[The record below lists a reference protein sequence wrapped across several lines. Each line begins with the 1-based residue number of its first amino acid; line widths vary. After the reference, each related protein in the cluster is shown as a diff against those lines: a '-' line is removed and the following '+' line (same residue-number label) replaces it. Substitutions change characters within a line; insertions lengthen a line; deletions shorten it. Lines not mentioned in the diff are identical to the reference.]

1 MTFKEMIFNGLCDGT
16 VKIITNPNDGYPAC
30 QIGED
35 WFYFIED
42 EYGESSP
49 AELLTPDEIYKSY
62 TKEELAEMI
71 YFALQCKEKQ
81 AREEDIPELSD
92 EVAYYKAFL
101 EERYTDK
108 EQKSKTHMAE
118 WHYMAKEPPKKT
130 GYYQVAVDPG
140 VILTDRFAS
149 KDGKEHLRKRGNSY
163 PAVCFWDGKAWDNK
177 LSLEIDDAGGA
188 IWENETIYAWTDVFS
203 SDVPNAEY
211 PDKSVTINLSDYH
224 LTEAQLKAFLNDYK
238 ENYEYESKMREVEA

>member
-101 EERYTDK
+101 EKRYADK
-108 EQKSKTHMAE
+108 EQENKTHMAE
-118 WHYMAKEPPKKT
+118 WHYMAKEPPER
-130 GYYQVAVDPG
+130 
-140 VILTDRFAS
+140 LFAELLCFTRPVQS
-149 KDGKEHLRKRGNSY
+149 GRADKRNMKPKS
-163 PAVCFWDGKAWDNK
+163 
-177 LSLEIDDAGGA
+177 A
-188 IWENETIYAWTDVFS
+188 IWFVYRVA
-203 SDVPNAEY
+203 
-211 PDKSVTINLSDYH
+211 
-224 LTEAQLKAFLNDYK
+224 
-238 ENYEYESKMREVEA
+238 